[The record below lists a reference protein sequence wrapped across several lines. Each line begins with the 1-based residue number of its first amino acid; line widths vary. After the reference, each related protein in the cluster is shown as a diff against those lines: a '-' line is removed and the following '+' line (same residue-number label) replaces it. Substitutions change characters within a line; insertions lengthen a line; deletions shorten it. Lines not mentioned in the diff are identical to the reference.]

1 MTNSLASDNNELEY
15 LRNKRQDLVL
25 LMDAGEKQLKSAQ
38 NLYEEKQV
46 EESLLRLKLLQME
59 KMISNLGNNV
69 YDLERYRL
77 ELEAVSF
84 FNATITEI
92 FISESE
98 CAVRIIIT

>member
-69 YDLERYRL
+69 YDLER
-77 ELEAVSF
+77 
-84 FNATITEI
+84 
-92 FISESE
+92 
-98 CAVRIIIT
+98 